1 MLGSII
7 HNGRLIKRAES
18 IISEY
23 AESEGCYLYLKNPD
37 GSRIRI
43 QPGATLEA
51 YEIHGYIIQKEDD

>member
-1 MLGSII
+1 MLESMI
-7 HNGRLIKRAES
+7 HNIRLIKRAEA

-23 AESEGCYLYLKNPD
+23 VKSEGCYLYLKNPD

-43 QPGATLEA
+43 QPGAKLED